1 MELHVETQN
10 GTLITKAEGRIDGS
24 NAGEFED
31 AMQVAIS
38 ESGSAVVLDCEDLSY
53 ISSAGLRAVL
63 RIAKDLQKRAVK
75 FSLCSLSGPIQ
86 EVFQI
91 SGFDK
96 IITIHD
102 SRTGALAAFGG

>member
-1 MELHVETQN
+1 MELQVETHN
-10 GTLITKAEGRIDGS
+10 GTLITKAEGRIDGT

-31 AMQVAIS
+31 AMQAALS
-38 ESGSAVVLDCEDLSY
+38 ESKDAVVLDCEDLSY

-75 FSLCSLSGPIQ
+75 FALCSLTGPIQ

-96 IITIHD
+96 IITIHA
-102 SRTGALAAFGG
+102 SRTAALAD